1 MNPLSIFKY
10 GAGAL
15 IVLGAYFFGLNQGQ
29 NSEQLK
35 NARSQISQLT
45 ATVQNY
51 ETHTKIRRLLWLSSV
66 SLNLALVMMLSGCA
80 AESTSS
86 KIELKPLQLETQFN
100 ASDWNKRLENYF
112 SRQDRLLSTVEGHL
126 VGNSDGLK

>member
-45 ATVQNY
+45 APVQNY
-51 ETHTKIRRLLWLSSV
+51 ETLYKNQAIA
-66 SLNLALVMMLSGCA
+66 LAELRI
-80 AESTSS
+80 AESSARNDVERMRS
-86 KIELKPLQLETQFN
+86 RINVLENRAKTTAARDTVQCL
-100 ASDWNKRLENYF
+100 RLEQEA
-112 SRQDRLLSTVEGHL
+112 RELLLEARSAIEYCRRAL
-126 VGNSDGLK
+126 SWK

>member
-1 MNPLSIFKY
+1 MNPLSFFKI

-51 ETHTKIRRLLWLSSV
+51 ETQYKNQAIA
-66 SLNLALVMMLSGCA
+66 LAELRI
-80 AESTSS
+80 AESSARNDVERMRS
-86 KIELKPLQLETQFN
+86 RINVIENRAKTTAARDTVQCL
-100 ASDWNKRLENYF
+100 RLEQEA
-112 SRQDRLLSTVEGHL
+112 RGLLLEARSAIEYCRRAL
-126 VGNSDGLK
+126 SAK

>member
-1 MNPLSIFKY
+1 VNPLSFFKI

-51 ETHTKIRRLLWLSSV
+51 ETQYKNQAIA
-66 SLNLALVMMLSGCA
+66 LAELRI
-80 AESTSS
+80 AESSARNDVERMRNRINVLEDRAKTTSARDTVQC
-86 KIELKPLQLETQFN
+86 L
-100 ASDWNKRLENYF
+100 RLEQEA
-112 SRQDRLLSTVEGHL
+112 RGLLLEARSAIEYCRRAL
-126 VGNSDGLK
+126 SWK

>member
-35 NARSQISQLT
+35 NARSQIFQLT

-51 ETHTKIRRLLWLSSV
+51 ETQYKNQAIA
-66 SLNLALVMMLSGCA
+66 LAELRH
-80 AESTSS
+80 AESSARNDVERMRNRINVLENRAKTTSARDTVQC
-86 KIELKPLQLETQFN
+86 L
-100 ASDWNKRLENYF
+100 RLEQEA
-112 SRQDRLLSTVEGHL
+112 RGLLLEARSAIEYCRRAL
-126 VGNSDGLK
+126 SWK

>member
-1 MNPLSIFKY
+1 MNPLSFFKI

-51 ETHTKIRRLLWLSSV
+51 ETQYKNQAIA
-66 SLNLALVMMLSGCA
+66 LAELRI
-80 AESTSS
+80 AESSARNDVERMRSRINVIENRAKTTAARDTVQCLRLEQEARGLLLEARSAIEYCRRAHSS
-86 KIELKPLQLETQFN
+86 K
-100 ASDWNKRLENYF
+100 
-112 SRQDRLLSTVEGHL
+112 
-126 VGNSDGLK
+126 

>member
-15 IVLGAYFFGLNQGQ
+15 IVLGALFFGLNQGQ

-35 NARSQISQLT
+35 TARSQISQLT

-51 ETHTKIRRLLWLSSV
+51 ETQYKNQAIA
-66 SLNLALVMMLSGCA
+66 LAELRI
-80 AESTSS
+80 AESSARNERNRINVLEDRAKTTSARDTVQC
-86 KIELKPLQLETQFN
+86 L
-100 ASDWNKRLENYF
+100 RLEQEA
-112 SRQDRLLSTVEGHL
+112 RGLLLEARSAIEYCRRAL
-126 VGNSDGLK
+126 SWK

>member
-35 NARSQISQLT
+35 TARSQISQLT

-51 ETHTKIRRLLWLSSV
+51 ETQYKNQAIA
-66 SLNLALVMMLSGCA
+66 LAELRI
-80 AESTSS
+80 AESSARNDVERMRNRINVLENRAKTTSARDTVQC
-86 KIELKPLQLETQFN
+86 L
-100 ASDWNKRLENYF
+100 RLEQEG
-112 SRQDRLLSTVEGHL
+112 RQLLLEARSAIEYCRRAL
-126 VGNSDGLK
+126 SWK

>member
-1 MNPLSIFKY
+1 MTPVTILKL

-15 IVLGAYFFGLNQGQ
+15 IVAGAYFFGLNHGH

-51 ETHTKIRRLLWLSSV
+51 ETQYKNQAIA
-66 SLNLALVMMLSGCA
+66 LAELRI
-80 AESTSS
+80 AESDARNSVERMRNRIS
-86 KIELKPLQLETQFN
+86 ALENRAKT
-100 ASDWNKRLENYF
+100 AAARDAVHCLRLEQEA
-112 SRQDRLLSTVEGHL
+112 RGLLLEARSAIEYCRRAL
-126 VGNSDGLK
+126 SWK

>member
-1 MNPLSIFKY
+1 MNPLSFFKI

-51 ETHTKIRRLLWLSSV
+51 ETQYKNQAIA
-66 SLNLALVMMLSGCA
+66 LAELRI
-80 AESTSS
+80 AESSARNDVERMRNRIYVLENRAKTTSARDTVQC
-86 KIELKPLQLETQFN
+86 L
-100 ASDWNKRLENYF
+100 RLEQEA
-112 SRQDRLLSTVEGHL
+112 RGLLLEARSAIEYCRRAL
-126 VGNSDGLK
+126 SWK

>member
-51 ETHTKIRRLLWLSSV
+51 ETQYKNQAIA
-66 SLNLALVMMLSGCA
+66 LAELRI
-80 AESTSS
+80 AESSARNDVERMRNRIS
-86 KIELKPLQLETQFN
+86 ALENRAKTTAARDTVQCL
-100 ASDWNKRLENYF
+100 RLEQEA
-112 SRQDRLLSTVEGHL
+112 RGLLLEARSAIEYCRRAL
-126 VGNSDGLK
+126 SWK

>member
-35 NARSQISQLT
+35 TAR
-45 ATVQNY
+45 NY
-51 ETHTKIRRLLWLSSV
+51 ETQYKNQAIA
-66 SLNLALVMMLSGCA
+66 LAELRI
-80 AESTSS
+80 AESSARNDVERMRNR
-86 KIELKPLQLETQFN
+86 INVLENRAKTTAARDTVQCL
-100 ASDWNKRLENYF
+100 RLEQEA
-112 SRQDRLLSTVEGHL
+112 RGLLLEARSAIEYCRRAL
-126 VGNSDGLK
+126 SWK

>member
-1 MNPLSIFKY
+1 MNPLSFFKI

-51 ETHTKIRRLLWLSSV
+51 ETQYKNQAIA
-66 SLNLALVMMLSGCA
+66 LAELRI
-80 AESTSS
+80 AESSARNDVERMRNRINVLEDRAKTTSARDTVQC
-86 KIELKPLQLETQFN
+86 L
-100 ASDWNKRLENYF
+100 RLEQEA
-112 SRQDRLLSTVEGHL
+112 RGLLLEARSAIEYCRRAL
-126 VGNSDGLK
+126 SWK

>member
-1 MNPLSIFKY
+1 MNPLSFFKI
-10 GAGAL
+10 GTGAL

-51 ETHTKIRRLLWLSSV
+51 ETQYKNQAIALAELRIAESSARNDVERMRSRINVIENRAKTTAARDTVQCLRLEQEARGLLLEARSAIEYCRRALSS
-66 SLNLALVMMLSGCA
+66 
-80 AESTSS
+80 
-86 KIELKPLQLETQFN
+86 K
-100 ASDWNKRLENYF
+100 
-112 SRQDRLLSTVEGHL
+112 
-126 VGNSDGLK
+126 

>member
-1 MNPLSIFKY
+1 VNPLSIFKY

-35 NARSQISQLT
+35 TARSQISQLT

-51 ETHTKIRRLLWLSSV
+51 ETQYKNQAIA
-66 SLNLALVMMLSGCA
+66 LAELRI
-80 AESTSS
+80 AESSARNDVERMRNRINVLENRAKTTSARDTVQC
-86 KIELKPLQLETQFN
+86 L
-100 ASDWNKRLENYF
+100 RLEQEA
-112 SRQDRLLSTVEGHL
+112 RGLLLEARSAIEYCRRAL
-126 VGNSDGLK
+126 SWK